1 MIKRYFSSFVLGSTV
16 ITGLFSCTSPGT
28 GKTDTPTSGHAFIS
42 ADESYKLILD
52 AELDMFHY
60 LYKDAH
66 ISAEL
71 KPEGDVVNT
80 LLNNDSCR
88 VAIISRMLT
97 AEEKKFFESR
107 KLYPIE
113 TKVAIDAVAI
123 IVHNDNRADSMSME
137 QLRGIFSG
145 KISLWN
151 QLNAAGSTDSIH
163 VIFDAKNSANA
174 RYLNEKFLDGSSQFP
189 ANCFALSGN
198 PDVINYVS
206 EHPNSI
212 GIISV
217 NWISDR
223 DDSISHSFLKKVAV
237 VALST
242 DLNPY
247 LFYQPYQA
255 YIADGSYALTRY
267 VYMINR
273 EGRTGLGTGFV
284 AFVAGEKGQR
294 IILKGGMVP
303 ATMPTRIV
311 EIKTE

>member
-1 MIKRYFSSFVLGSTV
+1 MSNCKYIFGFIL
-16 ITGLFSCTSPGT
+16 IAGLCSCENSGT
-28 GKTDTPTSGHAFIS
+28 GKTDTPTSGNAFIS
-42 ADESYKLILD
+42 VDESYKLILD

-60 LYKDAH
+60 LYVDAH
-66 ISAEL
+66 ITAEV
-71 KPEGDVVNT
+71 KPEGDVINT

-88 VAIISRMLT
+88 AAIISRKLT
-97 AEEKKFFESR
+97 NEEKKFFES
-107 KLYPIE
+107 KKSYPIE
-113 TKVAIDAVAI
+113 TKVAIDAVAF
-123 IVHNDNRADSMSME
+123 IVHNNNKADSMSVA
-137 QLRGIFSG
+137 QLRDIFSG
-145 KISLWN
+145 KIKLWN
-151 QLNAAGSTDSIH
+151 QVDSTSQSDSLVI
-163 VIFDAKNSANA
+163 IFDAKNSANA
-174 RYLNEKFLDGSSQFP
+174 RYLNEKFLGGSSQFP
-189 ANCFALSGN
+189 KNCFAVNSN

-223 DDSISHSFLKKVAV
+223 DDSISHDFLKKVKP
-237 VALST
+237 VALSS

-255 YIADGSYALTRY
+255 YIADGSYPLVRD
-267 VYMINR
+267 VWMINR
-273 EGRTGLGTGFV
+273 EGRSGLGTGFI

-311 EIKTE
+311 EFKTQ